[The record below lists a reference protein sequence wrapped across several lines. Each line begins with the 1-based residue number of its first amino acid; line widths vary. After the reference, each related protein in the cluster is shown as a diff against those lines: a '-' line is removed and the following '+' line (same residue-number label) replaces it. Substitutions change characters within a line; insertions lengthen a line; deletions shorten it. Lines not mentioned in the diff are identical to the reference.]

1 MRTQPNGLPPAG
13 PLTQHDGMTHVAWYF
28 DPISPFAWLQ
38 WPAIRALAAERQ
50 LQLRPILFAGLL
62 QRHGHKGPAEIP
74 AKRRFTYR
82 YVLWR
87 ARQAGIPLRFP
98 PAHPFNPLHAL
109 RLCVAGSTPQAVDAV
124 LGWIWAEGRAADSIE
139 ALAPLAARL
148 GIEAP
153 ESALSAPAVKAGL
166 QQNFD
171 AAVSVGVF
179 GVPTLAIDG
188 ELFWGEDATAFALA
202 VLDRPSLL
210 QDAEMSRLDALP
222 VGVRRPGS

>member
-1 MRTQPNGLPPAG
+1 
-13 PLTQHDGMTHVAWYF
+13 MTRIRWYF

-38 WPAIRALAAERQ
+38 WPAIRQLARQ
-50 LQLRPILFAGLL
+50 REVQLRPILFAGLL

-109 RLCVAGSTPQAVDAV
+109 RLCVAAGGTPEVIDAV
-124 LGWIWAEGRAADSIE
+124 LGWIWAEGKAADGID

-148 GIEAP
+148 GLKAP
-153 ESALSAPAVKAGL
+153 ETALAAPEVKAELQRNFDEALSA
-166 QQNFD
+166 
-171 AAVSVGVF
+171 GVF
-179 GVPTLAIDG
+179 GVPTIAINDQ
-188 ELFWGEDATAFALA
+188 LFWGEDATDFALA
-202 VLDRPSLL
+202 VLDQPSLL